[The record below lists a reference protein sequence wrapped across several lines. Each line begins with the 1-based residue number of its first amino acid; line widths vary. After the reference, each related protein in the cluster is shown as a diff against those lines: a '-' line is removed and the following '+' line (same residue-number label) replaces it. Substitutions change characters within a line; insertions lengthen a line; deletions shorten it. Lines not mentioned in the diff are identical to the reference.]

1 MNLYDYI
8 ASNNPY
14 EANSLLGDY
23 GFQESDSVS
32 TISERLKLIV
42 RKFKKIGL
50 QQLYTIHPDR
60 NLFNSFGQTNIV
72 EDSFVN
78 ATGRTPDFVSPPD
91 FKEPIVAPPS
101 NFISQTSELSSSQMD
116 VLKHLQKDAVR
127 EMQKVKKEIVKQK
140 RNRNRSNQSDKSNN
154 LTMNNLLMLGFVFA
168 VGYMIGKK

>member
-14 EANSLLGDY
+14 EANTLLGNY
-23 GFQESDSVS
+23 GFKESDSVS

-50 QQLYTIHPDR
+50 QELYTIHPDR
-60 NLFNSFGQTNIV
+60 NLFNSFGKTNIV

-78 ATGRTPDFVSPPD
+78 ATGRTPEFVSTPD
-91 FKEPIVAPPS
+91 FKESIVAPPS
-101 NFISQTSELSSSQMD
+101 NFITQTTELSSSQMD

-127 EMQKVKKEIVKQK
+127 EMQKVKKEIVRQK
-140 RNRNRSNQSDKSNN
+140 RNRNRDNHPGKSKE
-154 LTMNNLLMLGFVFA
+154 LSMNNLLMLGFVFA